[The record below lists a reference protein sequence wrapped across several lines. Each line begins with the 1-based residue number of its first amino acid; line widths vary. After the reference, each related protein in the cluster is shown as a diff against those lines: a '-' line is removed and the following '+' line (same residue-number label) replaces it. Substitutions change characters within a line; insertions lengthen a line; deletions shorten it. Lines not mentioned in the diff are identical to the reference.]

1 MNKAGKILS
10 ISPGNAIPG
19 GEIVIECEGLQLDDF
34 SSFGCFFDG
43 RKARIVGASS
53 NRVLAIVPHSL
64 KKQLVD
70 VYFENGGG
78 RSEPEKIIVG
88 TKLTGDVHQVANP
101 AIDPK
106 DDSIVLTRSGSRN
119 QQLPVTLLRLESDG
133 YLDELPAEIINP
145 TGVAFDS
152 HGKLVVSNR
161 ADGEV
166 CQING
171 GKEVIPVATDM
182 GVATGIAFDSQGI
195 MYVGDR
201 GGTIFKVSGLGDVET
216 WALLEPSVSAYHM
229 AFGKDGKLYVTAPG
243 LCSHDSV
250 YSVDKDGLD
259 EIFFKGLGRPQGLAF
274 DTDGDLFVAA
284 CYKGRHGIVKISFD
298 GSKAELIV
306 AGMAIVGLCFN
317 RQGDMIVATSD
328 SIYKLPLE
336 IYGTLLD

>member
-10 ISPGNAIPG
+10 ISPSNAIPG
-19 GEIVIECEGLQLDDF
+19 GEVLIECEGLQIDDF
-34 SSFGCFFDG
+34 SAFGCFFDG
-43 RKARIVGASS
+43 RKARIIGASPD
-53 NRVLAIVPHSL
+53 RVLAIVPHNL

-70 VYFENGGG
+70 VHFENEGG
-78 RSEPEKIIVG
+78 RSEAKKIIVG
-88 TKLTGDVHQVANP
+88 EKLTGDVHLVSNP

-133 YLDELPAEIINP
+133 YLDELPAEIMNP
-145 TGVAFDS
+145 TGLAFDA

-171 GKEVIPVATDM
+171 GKEVIPVATDL
-182 GVATGIAFDSQGI
+182 GVATGIAFDSEGA

-201 GGTIFKVSGLGDVET
+201 GGTIFKISGLGDVET

-229 AFGKDGKLYVTAPG
+229 AFGKDKKLYVTAPG

-250 YSVDKDGLD
+250 YRVDKDGLD

-274 DTDGDLFVAA
+274 DSDGDLFVAA
-284 CYKGRHGIVKISFD
+284 CYQGRHGVVKISFD
-298 GSKAELIV
+298 GSDAELVV
-306 AGMAIVGLCFN
+306 AGMGVVGLCFT
-317 RQGDMIVATSD
+317 RQGEMIVATND
-328 SIYKLPLE
+328 SIYSLPLE